1 MTNFCLSRTAMSFQP
16 FPLAAPKAPET
27 PNYAPDL
34 AVRLICPDCRDPVP
48 NIVEEFGSGD
58 LVCGACGL
66 VLGDR
71 VVDTRSE
78 WRTFANDEG
87 DDPSRV
93 GAASDPLMEGM
104 EQLDTV
110 ISFKDGGSGI
120 ARELQRA
127 ASRGQNARSER
138 NIVSAFRDISAMCDQ
153 FSLPKTISDIAKQLY
168 KRSDEEKLLRG
179 KPLEAVI
186 AACIFIAC
194 RQAHVPRTFREICQL
209 THVSKKVLGQCYK
222 ALEQA
227 FNLTPGASALNG
239 RVAPR
244 QTGPED
250 LLVRYCNHLALPPH
264 VQGYCTDVIVQ
275 AREKGIADGRSP
287 VSIAGGSIFFVC
299 HLLGIPK
306 AIRDISTVA
315 GVSEGTIRLVYK
327 LYYADKEKLVKQEW
341 IRDGK
346 ANLDRLPNDT
356 GAMR

>member
-1 MTNFCLSRTAMSFQP
+1 MSSAFAQP
-16 FPLAAPKAPET
+16 FPLAQHVPKSQQPV
-27 PNYAPDL
+27 YGPDL
-34 AVRLICPDCRDPVP
+34 AVRLICPDCRDPNP

-58 LVCGACGL
+58 LVCGNCGL

-93 GAASDPLMEGM
+93 GAASDPLLDGM

-110 ISFKDGGSGI
+110 ISFRDGGSGI

-127 ASRGQNARSER
+127 ASRSQSSRSER
-138 NIVSAFRDISAMCDQ
+138 NLLTAFRDIGSWCDQ

-194 RQAHVPRTFREICQL
+194 RQAHVPRTFREICNL
-209 THVSKKVLGQCYK
+209 TNVSKKTLGQCYK

-227 FNLTPGASALNG
+227 FNLTPGSTSGNAAAHAS
-239 RVAPR
+239 PS
-244 QTGPED
+244 TGPEN
-250 LLVRYCNHLALPPH
+250 LLVRYCNHLDLPAN
-264 VQGYCTDVIVQ
+264 VQSICGDIIVA
-275 AREKGIADGRSP
+275 ARKHGIADGRSP
-287 VSIAGGSIFFVC
+287 VSIAGGAIYFTC
-299 HLLGIPK
+299 HLLGKPK
-306 AIRDISTVA
+306 SARDISSVA
-315 GVSEGTIRLVYK
+315 GVSEGTIKLVYR
-327 LYYADKEKLVKQEW
+327 LYYQAREKLVKQDW
-341 IRDGK
+341 IDDGR
-346 ANLDRLPNDT
+346 AVMNRLPIET
-356 GAMR
+356 ASK